1 MNFGK
6 WIVVSFISFAL
17 FIGVLVLVCVR
28 QDLNLVSK
36 NYYQEELVHGE
47 KMEQIRNTNLLGE
60 QPDIKV
66 NGNQIELKFNRMQE
80 VENGQILFMR
90 PSDADLDQVFKVV
103 PNQGTVLRFDA
114 NDFEAGQYRAR
125 FKWTMEQKD
134 YFFEKIIVL

>member
-1 MNFGK
+1 MDFGK
-6 WIVVSFISFAL
+6 WIVVSFVSFAL
-17 FIGVLVLVCVR
+17 FIGMLVLVCVR

-66 NGNQIELKFNRMQE
+66 NGNRIELTFNRMHD

-90 PSDADLDQVFKVV
+90 PSDAGLDQVFKVV
-103 PNQGTVLRFDA
+103 NDQGTVLRFDA
-114 NDFEAGQYRAR
+114 NDFEVGQYRAR
-125 FKWTMEQKD
+125 FKWTMQQKD